1 LRYCDKYSTIV
12 LLYKNGILFMLGGNV
27 MDLIKNWRIHLFAL
41 CIVIVADFIGIQKFG
56 LIVFLPLFYALVI
69 GGVISYPSFH
79 ILDDKMMQRAGEF
92 MPIAM
97 LYLIVKI
104 GLGIGPNLHMLMNSG
119 LALIMQEFGHFFGTL
134 IFGLPMALLLKMGR
148 EAIGSCYSIDREP
161 NVAIIAE
168 KYGMFS
174 PEGRGVMGMY
184 ICGTLFGALWV
195 SILAGI
201 IARMGIFHPYA
212 LAMGGGIGSAS
223 MMAASV
229 GSIVAVFPEEAQK
242 IQAYAAAANL
252 MTSVLGI
259 YFALFV
265 SLPVTVK
272 VYEMVTGDRRKKEEE
287 ALKETEGQSA
297 DAIAAD
303 SEEPK
308 ESKTKETLSDC
319 LFILVITGVLGL
331 VANLVGYKGN
341 PMVDFMGSALLV
353 IIAFVGILIAHVPG
367 LKKLPV
373 VFWVSIFA
381 VICSV
386 PEIPGTAW
394 IVQETN
400 HINFLA
406 TTTPILAY
414 GGLSLGKDIPAF
426 KRLSWRIV
434 PVALMVASGSFICA
448 TIMAEV
454 MLHLEG
460 IF

>member
-1 LRYCDKYSTIV
+1 
-12 LLYKNGILFMLGGNV
+12 
-27 MDLIKNWRIHLFAL
+27 
-41 CIVIVADFIGIQKFG
+41 
-56 LIVFLPLFYALVI
+56 
-69 GGVISYPSFH
+69 
-79 ILDDKMMQRAGEF
+79 
-92 MPIAM
+92 
-97 LYLIVKI
+97 
-104 GLGIGPNLHMLMNSG
+104 
-119 LALIMQEFGHFFGTL
+119 
-134 IFGLPMALLLKMGR
+134 
-148 EAIGSCYSIDREP
+148 
-161 NVAIIAE
+161 
-168 KYGMFS
+168 
-174 PEGRGVMGMY
+174 MGMY

-195 SILAGI
+195 SILAGV

-272 VYEMVTGDRRKKEEE
+272 VYEFVTGDRRKKEEE
-287 ALKETEGQSA
+287 AVLKTQEAQTTGAPDMLVEEEKKEGPA
-297 DAIAAD
+297 
-303 SEEPK
+303 
-308 ESKTKETLSDC
+308 KETLSDC
-319 LFILVITGVLGL
+319 LFILVLTGVLGL
-331 VANLVGYKGN
+331 VSNLVGYKGN
-341 PMVDFMGSALLV
+341 PIADFTGSALLV
-353 IIAFVGILIAHVPG
+353 IIAFAGILIAHVPG

-373 VFWVSIFA
+373 VFWVSILA
-381 VICSV
+381 VVCSV

-394 IVQETN
+394 IVAQTN

-448 TIMAEV
+448 TVMAEI

>member
-1 LRYCDKYSTIV
+1 MELMRE
-12 LLYKNGILFMLGGNV
+12 
-27 MDLIKNWRIHLFAL
+27 WRIHAFAF
-41 CIVIVADFIGIQKFG
+41 CIVIIAECIGIQKFG
-56 LIVFLPLFYALVI
+56 LVVFLPLFYALLI
-69 GGVISYPSFH
+69 GGIISYPKFKIMS
-79 ILDDKMMQRAGEF
+79 DKQMELAGVF
-92 MPIAM
+92 MPVAM
-97 LYLIVKI
+97 FFLLVKI
-104 GLGIGPNLHMLMNSG
+104 GLGIGPNLHMLLNSG

-195 SILAGI
+195 SVLAGI
-201 IARMGIFHPYA
+201 VAKTGFFHPYA

-242 IQAYAAAANL
+242 IQAYAGAANL
-252 MTSVLGI
+252 MTTILGI
-259 YFALFV
+259 YFALFI

-272 VYEMVTGDRRKKEEE
+272 VYELITGKKRHEEISAEEDAKAAKLSAEAKQAEEDAAVLKVERSLTRK
-287 ALKETEGQSA
+287 
-297 DAIAAD
+297 DD
-303 SEEPK
+303 
-308 ESKTKETLSDC
+308 
-319 LFILVITGVLGL
+319 LFILIVTGILGFVGNWVGGFGSVQDSFVGAAFL
-331 VANLVGYKGN
+331 VV
-341 PMVDFMGSALLV
+341 
-353 IIAFVGILIAHVPG
+353 IAFIGVNIAHLSG
-367 LKKLPV
+367 FCKLPV

-381 VICSV
+381 VLCSV
-386 PEIPGTAW
+386 PGIPGTDT
-394 IVQETN
+394 IVEYTKN
-400 HINFLA
+400 FNFLA

-434 PVALMVASGSFICA
+434 PVAIMVATGSFLCA
-448 TIMAEV
+448 TIMAEI

>member
-1 LRYCDKYSTIV
+1 
-12 LLYKNGILFMLGGNV
+12 
-27 MDLIKNWRIHLFAL
+27 MDLIRNWRIHLFAL
-41 CIVIVADFIGIQKFG
+41 CIVVVADFVGIQKFG
-56 LIVFLPLFYALVI
+56 LVVFLPLFYALVL
-69 GGVISYPSFH
+69 GGIISYPSFH
-79 ILDDKMMQRAGEF
+79 IMSDKMMERAGEF
-92 MPIAM
+92 MPVAM

-119 LALIMQEFGHFFGTL
+119 MALIMQEFGHFFGTL
-134 IFGLPMALLLKMGR
+134 IFGLPMALFLKMGR
-148 EAIGSCYSIDREP
+148 EAIGACYSIDREA

-168 KYGMFS
+168 KYGIFS

-184 ICGTLFGALWV
+184 ICGTLFGALWISV
-195 SILAGI
+195 LAGI
-201 IARMGIFHPYA
+201 IARTGLFHPYA

-242 IQAYAAAANL
+242 ITAYAGAANL

-272 VYEMVTGDRRKKEEE
+272 VYDFVTGRKRQEEVAEITDTNELNRQETLENQIVDENVASVTELIEDTKDKEN
-287 ALKETEGQSA
+287 KV
-297 DAIAAD
+297 
-303 SEEPK
+303 
-308 ESKTKETLSDC
+308 KETLLDC
-319 LFILVITGVLGL
+319 LFILCITGVLGI
-331 VANLVGYKGN
+331 VANSVGYKGN
-341 PMVDFMGSALLV
+341 PIADFTGSALLV
-353 IIAFVGILIAHVPG
+353 VIAFIGICIAHLPG

-373 VFWVSIFA
+373 VFWVSILA

-394 IVQETN
+394 IVDQTN

-448 TIMAEV
+448 TIMAEI